1 MDMSVLRFQDQPGK
15 SKPDAGAVFR
25 CVFSAVESVKQMG
38 KILFGEAAAAILYKN
53 LSIDRVLSVF
63 DPDSALIQRMLDA
76 VFQDIDERLRG
87 PLHVCVYSNVCRCL
101 LAFADRPLNRQFD
114 LLLIHHLF

>member
-1 MDMSVLRFQDQPGK
+1 MSGRRVFGVDMSVLRFQDQPGK

-53 LSIDRVLSVF
+53 LSIRRIKALSRSNTDRTRS
-63 DPDSALIQRMLDA
+63 I
-76 VFQDIDERLRG
+76 LRF
-87 PLHVCVYSNVCRCL
+87 L
-101 LAFADRPLNRQFD
+101 
-114 LLLIHHLF
+114 